1 MLCAVVLVLVL
12 LPMLLYIPFI
22 QNYAKNIAC
31 EQVSEATGWDVSVDR
46 LLLKFPLDLSVDGV
60 LVLDEQCDTMISAEN
75 LLLDV
80 KLLPLFKLD
89 VEVEDA
95 QLLRAQYR
103 MVSEDSSMVL
113 KAKIHDVRVNA
124 ATIALSSNGVTIDE
138 AR

>member
-31 EQVSEATGWDVSVDR
+31 EQVSEATGWDVSVER
-46 LLLKFPLDLSVDGV
+46 ILLKFPLDLSVDGV
-60 LVLDEQCDTMISAEN
+60 LVLDEQRDTMILAEN

-113 KAKIHDVRVNA
+113 
-124 ATIALSSNGVTIDE
+124 
-138 AR
+138 

>member
-60 LVLDEQCDTMISAEN
+60 LVLDEQRDTMI
-75 LLLDV
+75 
-80 KLLPLFKLD
+80 
-89 VEVEDA
+89 
-95 QLLRAQYR
+95 
-103 MVSEDSSMVL
+103 
-113 KAKIHDVRVNA
+113 
-124 ATIALSSNGVTIDE
+124 
-138 AR
+138 